1 MIAYPWKGVSVGR
14 RRVLG
19 QRAKGLLA
27 IRPGVFEFTN
37 ERDVVVWG
45 KKKKKLVGPK
55 KVKVRRGWV

>member
-1 MIAYPWKGVSVGR
+1 MSVGR

-37 ERDVVVWG
+37 ESDVVVWG
-45 KKKKKLVGPK
+45 KKKKKLVGLAMALK
-55 KVKVRRGWV
+55 KGPLFKSEG